1 MNPNIKK
8 IIDAAPKGTG
18 ERWISINHAED
29 IIASAVRMAA
39 SVARAEVLER
49 SGVKGEFEG
58 TVDVETRILDH
69 FGL

>member
-1 MNPNIKK
+1 MNSNIQK
-8 IIDAAPKGTG
+8 IIEAAPKGVG
-18 ERWISINHAED
+18 DKWISINHAED
-29 IIASAVRMAA
+29 IIASAVRAAA
-39 SVARAEVLER
+39 SIARAEVLAR